1 MGRDAAGSASKLW
14 GLKHASADTLERLEP
29 LLGRLRSIAVL
40 TEKKPGVFYLKSKA
54 FLHFHEDPT
63 GVHVDVRLSDD
74 FERRRV
80 ETKTE
85 QAALLKEIRAAL
97 G

>member
-1 MGRDAAGSASKLW
+1 MDGVFARSGSKLED
-14 GLKHASADTLERLEP
+14 LKHASAETLERLEP
-29 LLGRLRSIAVL
+29 FIARLRTIAAL

-63 GVHVDVRLSDD
+63 GVHADVRLSDD
-74 FERRRV
+74 FDRWRV
-80 ETKTE
+80 ETKAE
-85 QAALLKEIRAAL
+85 QAALFKAISAAV